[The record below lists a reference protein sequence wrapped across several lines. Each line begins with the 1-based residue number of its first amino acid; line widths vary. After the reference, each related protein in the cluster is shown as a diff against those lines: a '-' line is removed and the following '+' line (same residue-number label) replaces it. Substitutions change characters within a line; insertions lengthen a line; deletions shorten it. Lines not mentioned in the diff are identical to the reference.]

1 MHRPRSLFANSPR
14 GGLVGHLALFLFGVA
29 ALSGSVVGCGETQP
43 EHNWTGKGGSD
54 LLRFVDSD
62 GRTGILHARLER
74 GEPVVEYELPGF
86 GGGAYLIG
94 VWCHSGAV
102 DPRVEQYG
110 EFEVLYGAAVDEAV
124 SVRYARSTGG
134 HAFLRTRRLPG
145 LPLRWFAVHL
155 PAGAVRSLNQ
165 VEAIGRGGL
174 ELGSPHYNR
183 GDGTFPAPD
192 GAWERRSPKE
202 RGPRPPGLKC
212 RRGGG

>member
-1 MHRPRSLFANSPR
+1 MHLPPSLFAYSRR
-14 GGLVGHLALFLFGVA
+14 GSLGRHLALLLVGVA
-29 ALSGSVVGCGETQP
+29 ALSGSAVGCGETQP

-94 VWCHSGAV
+94 VWCHGGAV

-110 EFEVLYGAAVDEAV
+110 EFEVLYGAAVDEAAF
-124 SVRYARSTGG
+124 VRYARSTGG

-155 PAGAVRSLNQ
+155 RAGTVRSLNQ
-165 VEAIGRGGL
+165 VEAIGAAGL
-174 ELGSPHYNR
+174 NSARRTTTAATGP
-183 GDGTFPAPD
+183 FPRSTEHSSA
-192 GAWERRSPKE
+192 GRTAARARRA
-202 RGPRPPGLKC
+202 
-212 RRGGG
+212 